1 MSGLPNKNNTWQMLF
16 CKVGSGLYLAGGSYL
31 LCFQDLSMKYLHYA
45 CIQSN
50 NDNDNDD
57 DDCITLQ
64 L

>member
-1 MSGLPNKNNTWQMLF
+1 MLF